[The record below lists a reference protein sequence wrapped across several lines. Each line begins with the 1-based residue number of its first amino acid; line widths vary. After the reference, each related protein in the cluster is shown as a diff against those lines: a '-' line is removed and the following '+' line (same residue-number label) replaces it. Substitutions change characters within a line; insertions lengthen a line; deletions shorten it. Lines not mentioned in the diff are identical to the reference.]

1 MPRGL
6 GQLRAVYGTG
16 AVLRRGQDNIRGGH
30 KRVEAAKRRGR
41 HIRGPPECGILFS
54 KATSFD
60 ETGSE
65 YIESA
70 TGHENGRGKDARV
83 VGRWWL

>member
-1 MPRGL
+1 M
-6 GQLRAVYGTG
+6 
-16 AVLRRGQDNIRGGH
+16 
-30 KRVEAAKRRGR
+30 EAAKRRGR
-41 HIRGPPECGILFS
+41 HIRGPPGCGISFS

-70 TGHENGRGKDARV
+70 TGLENGRGKDARV
-83 VGRWWL
+83 VGWW